1 MVDDCKSLAD
11 LMDEAFDLS
20 LDLMYETVAPGGHF
34 FDPRKGRWGTDDE
47 EDKVCSWAD
56 GLMHKYYQN
65 LSTGHCS
72 IGAMARFDVAKFED
86 EVICDIDMMKR
97 LLAQCGPPL
106 APGHLVPEPAPPC
119 VIARGP
125 IPRLGARFYPG
136 TLSTVKALRARED
149 TFFGG
154 TPSS

>member
-65 LSTGHCS
+65 VSTGHCS

-86 EVICDIDMMKR
+86 EVICDIDTMKR
-97 LLAQCGPPL
+97 LLAQCGPPRQMDV
-106 APGHLVPEPAPPC
+106 AEM
-119 VIARGP
+119 IQRGYKGYETQNP
-125 IPRLGARFYPG
+125 
-136 TLSTVKALRARED
+136 
-149 TFFGG
+149 
-154 TPSS
+154 